1 MHTSPSLDAQSDS
14 TSRIS
19 SQENLK
25 VHTPPELP
33 YSLYTRKRSIA
44 LIWSALIT
52 ITCIQIEFLYFLLRY
67 GTSIS
72 LGIALIVP
80 TALLLSFSIL
90 AMLFRTWQLAR
101 RGSKLRPT
109 GGKWY
114 SVYLQ

>member
-1 MHTSPSLDAQSDS
+1 MHTSPSLDPQSDS
-14 TSRIS
+14 ASRIS
-19 SQENLK
+19 LPENVKTNPL
-25 VHTPPELP
+25 PELP
-33 YSLYTRKRSIA
+33 YSLHTRKRSIA
-44 LIWSALIT
+44 LIWSAFIT

-67 GTSIS
+67 GTSVG

-90 AMLFRTWQLAR
+90 AMIFRTWQLAR
-101 RGSKLRPT
+101 RGSKLRPI